1 MVSPRCDIL
10 GERKRYEENTT
21 KDDFDL
27 TYLLPWRRRC
37 AHRQLHEAP
46 PCRTT
51 LSHLRC
57 LMNVDVTL
65 FAVVLHHVNPSL
77 VWSSR
82 SGEVLWTNCYTLPLP
97 LPFTYL
103 WSANFGIRISGMIHS
118 LHTTKILH
126 SPLLHVCDFLHPGVD
141 QPYHTPL
148 YS

>member
-10 GERKRYEENTT
+10 GERKRYQENTT

-46 PCRTT
+46 PCRTM

-65 FAVVLHHVNPSL
+65 FAVVLRHVNPSL
-77 VWSSR
+77 VWSSF
-82 SGEVLWTNCYTLPLP
+82 SSYPMHISVECQ
-97 LPFTYL
+97 F
-103 WSANFGIRISGMIHS
+103 RISGMIHS
-118 LHTTKILH
+118 LHMTKILH
-126 SPLLHVCDFLHPGVD
+126 SPLLHVCDFLHGVD